1 MCADDRSKQSSSAAL
16 IISIFSAVFTGGTA
30 YYAYEQA
37 RYVQESIDLSRN
49 LDLEPRLQ
57 ARVAEINPAA
67 GMGMG
72 HGRFKIDDLDGRGAT
87 AVARG

>member
-37 RYVQESIDLSRN
+37 RYVQERIRNEITCFLQVVCEPVTSTDADLS
-49 LDLEPRLQ
+49 L
-57 ARVAEINPAA
+57 I
-67 GMGMG
+67 
-72 HGRFKIDDLDGRGAT
+72 HI
-87 AVARG
+87 